1 MQKEFKETDWKL
13 FRKKLPGW
21 QEAYMERLC
30 KEYIDL
36 LSSDTNASDRFWEL
50 EKRIK
55 DDRKK
60 TGVIATMS
68 RSKMILNIADLVY
81 DGTISMD
88 ELEEFS
94 DDVKTAV
101 RMLLR
106 MEKIMNWIRYYSER
120 SIHR

>member
-1 MQKEFKETDWKL
+1 M
-13 FRKKLPGW
+13 
-21 QEAYMERLC
+21 M
-30 KEYIDL
+30 
-36 LSSDTNASDRFWEL
+36 
-50 EKRIK
+50 
-55 DDRKK
+55 
-60 TGVIATMS
+60 
-68 RSKMILNIADLVY
+68 